1 MKVILLESQLSRTQ
15 KLIVD
20 SLIKFGLPITMKKY
34 SLNLTAINWILKDMD
49 FNLLNLDVDSLS
61 TTILSLIYDKLINTE
76 YNFDNVKITF
86 NTERAYFVT
95 VKIEIYESDENS
107 ISCYGYATP
116 FYEGD
121 QWLPI
126 EIPDCFVH
134 RGPDTK
140 NYYIDFSE
148 YPATS
153 VNFKTFSDFKD
164 WVEIEFPNL
173 IYNTIP
179 GVLKELERVKKE
191 GS

>member
-1 MKVILLESQLSRTQ
+1 MKVILSESQFSRTQ
-15 KLIVD
+15 KIIID
-20 SLIKFGLPITMKKY
+20 SIKTIGLPGTIKKY
-34 SLNLTAINWILKDMD
+34 NLNLTAISWILKDTD
-49 FNLLNLDVDSLS
+49 FNQLDLDVEDISG
-61 TTILSLIYDKLINTE
+61 TIVLLIKNKLINTE

-86 NTERAYFVT
+86 DIERGNFVT
-95 VKIEIYESDENS
+95 VEIIIYESDENS

-126 EIPDCFVH
+126 EISDCFVH

-140 NYYIDFSE
+140 NYYIDFKE
-148 YPATS
+148 YPNTP
-153 VNFKTFSDFKD
+153 VNFKTFNDFKD
-164 WVEIEFPNL
+164 WIEIEFPNL